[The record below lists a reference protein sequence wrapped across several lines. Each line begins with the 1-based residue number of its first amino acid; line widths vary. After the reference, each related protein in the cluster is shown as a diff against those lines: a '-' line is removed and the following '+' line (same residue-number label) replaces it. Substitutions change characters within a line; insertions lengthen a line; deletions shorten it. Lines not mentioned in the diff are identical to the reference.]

1 MFTDNKNNNF
11 LISKLFITLISDI
24 LSIFGYLLYIEII
37 ELNIKGFN
45 YNLKKNI
52 IARGDKDIIKL
63 DSDDFLDIDDESS
76 QDEQSVSN
84 YPESKLHD

>member
-11 LISKLFITLISDI
+11 LISKLFITLISEI
-24 LSIFGYLLYIEII
+24 LSIFGYLLFIEII

-45 YNLKKNI
+45 YNLKKLI

-84 YPESKLHD
+84 YPESKLYD